1 MLRKLFKRIGLPLL
15 SLVAL
20 FAAAAA
26 LRSAPFSGLAAPAH
40 AAVSDAALSA
50 PLVSL
55 LGARQ
60 WLNTQPLQPETL
72 RGKVVLVNFWTYSCI
87 NCLRMLPHV
96 REWAAKYKDRGLVVI
111 GVQTPEFA
119 FEKDVAS
126 VSKALSSLGV
136 SYPVAIDNDFAI
148 WRAFDNVA
156 WPALYFIGADGR
168 IRRHAFGE
176 GNYDESERF
185 IQQLLSEANAAAVNN
200 PIVAVG
206 GQGPEAAADERDLR
220 SPETYVGYSQAMN
233 FASPGLVSRDA
244 GKLYRTEPSL
254 PLNHWSL
261 EGLWTIKSEFAVL
274 GNAPGSII
282 YRFHA
287 RDLHLVLASATPG
300 HPIRFRV
307 TIDGKSPGS
316 DHGFDVDADGWG
328 TLQEDRLYQLV
339 RQSGAILDRTFR
351 IEFLGAGVRA
361 YSFTFG

>member
-1 MLRKLFKRIGLPLL
+1 VLQKPFRRIGLPLL
-15 SLVAL
+15 SLVAV
-20 FAAAAA
+20 FVAVAA
-26 LRSAPFSGLAAPAH
+26 LRSAPLLEFDAPVHVAA
-40 AAVSDAALSA
+40 SDAALSA

-60 WLNTQPLQPETL
+60 WLNTQPLQPESL
-72 RGKVVLVNFWTYSCI
+72 RGKVVLVNFWTFSCI

-126 VSKALSSLGV
+126 VSKALMSLDV
-136 SYPVAIDNDFAI
+136 SYPVAIDNDFKI
-148 WRAFDNVA
+148 WQAFENVA

-168 IRRHAFGE
+168 IRRHVFGE
-176 GNYDESERF
+176 GGYDESEKF
-185 IQQLLSEANAAAVNN
+185 IQQLLSEANASAVTNS
-200 PIVAVG
+200 IVAVG
-206 GQGPEAAADERDLR
+206 GQGPEAAADIRDLR

-233 FASPGLVSRDA
+233 FASPGLVSRDTA
-244 GKLYRTEPSL
+244 KLYRTEPSL

-261 EGLWTIKSEFAVL
+261 AGLWTIRAEFAVL
-274 GNAPGSII
+274 SNAPGSII

-287 RDLHLVLASATPG
+287 RDLHLVLASAAPG
-300 HPIRFRV
+300 RLIRFRV

-351 IEFLGAGVRA
+351 IEFLDAGVRA